1 VKKVYK
7 YFVDNFEQ
15 LQKNGELAE
24 KILAT
29 LRDESL
35 FLNIDG
41 DRDGD
46 HDGESLNWVKGSS
59 LAIDCHLRE
68 GTIQGVRSFLRP
80 FEEILEAAGALKVL
94 HPSYAS
100 SAFLRV

>member
-29 LRDESL
+29 RQDESL
-35 FLNIDG
+35 SLNIDG
-41 DRDGD
+41 DRDG
-46 HDGESLNWVKGSS
+46 ERLN
-59 LAIDCHLRE
+59 
-68 GTIQGVRSFLRP
+68 
-80 FEEILEAAGALKVL
+80 
-94 HPSYAS
+94 
-100 SAFLRV
+100 